1 MSTEPNIYLPRNVG
15 VITSSRTGSSYTV
28 EPPVTDTDIDFLV
41 LVQDFHEA
49 IAKLVEQGWTLCS
62 GADGHYEED
71 EDYSTT
77 WYALRNG
84 VFNVMVTADS
94 DWYQRAVEATT
105 ICKRRNIKDKQDRII
120 VFRWV
125 RDGLDLDGD
134 PSDEMYQLALQRWP
148 L

>member
-28 EPPVTDTDIDFLV
+28 EPPVTNTDIDYLV
-41 LVQDFHEA
+41 LVQDFQEA
-49 IAKLVEQGWTLCS
+49 VFALVEAGWALCY

-71 EDYSTT
+71 EEYSNT
-77 WYALRNG
+77 WYALRSG

-94 DWYQRAVEATT
+94 GWYQRAVEATT
-105 ICKRRNIKDKQDRII
+105 ICKSRNIKDKQDRII

-125 RDGLDLDGD
+125 RDGLDLDGCA
-134 PSDEMYQLALQRWP
+134 SDEMYQQALQRWP